1 MLKFLDVFRK
11 NRDIQTESPERALF
25 LKKFQHFQNLLAGNN
40 HALELIAELEQL
52 CYGAKPFT
60 LETVIERVERLM
72 AQVYDIAE
80 DLNDLSGG
88 KYSTLPEAVE
98 RIGAE
103 IFEDLARKR
112 NVEKTSLTIALG
124 RISREQLA
132 EVGGKSANLGEI
144 QSRVHLPV
152 PAGFAV
158 TAYACHHFL
167 QSRGL
172 YRTAQ
177 AILKDLNIEDT
188 SRLVD
193 CSNEIQRRILEAPL
207 PVELEEA
214 LLREMDSLIAQ
225 SGPELRIAVR
235 SSATGED
242 LKPVLRGSIPRC
254 WALTG
259 QG

>member
-132 EVGGKSANLGEI
+132 EVGGKSANLGE
-144 QSRVHLPV
+144 
-152 PAGFAV
+152 
-158 TAYACHHFL
+158 
-167 QSRGL
+167 
-172 YRTAQ
+172 
-177 AILKDLNIEDT
+177 
-188 SRLVD
+188 
-193 CSNEIQRRILEAPL
+193 
-207 PVELEEA
+207 
-214 LLREMDSLIAQ
+214 DSE
-225 SGPELRIAVR
+225 SR
-235 SSATGED
+235 SSAGACGICRYG
-242 LKPVLRGSIPRC
+242 LRLPSFFAVKR
-254 WALTG
+254 ALQDG
-259 QG
+259 AGNPEGPEHRGHFAACGLQQ